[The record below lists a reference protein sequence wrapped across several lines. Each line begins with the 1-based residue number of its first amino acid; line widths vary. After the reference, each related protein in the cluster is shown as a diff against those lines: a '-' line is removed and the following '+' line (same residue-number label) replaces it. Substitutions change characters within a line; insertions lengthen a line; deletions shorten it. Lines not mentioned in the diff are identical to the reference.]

1 MGNGNIMDRE
11 AVKRLRRNL
20 TLHFAVIAGLTAML
34 VASGTH
40 SLFLPLLIITV
51 CIVAFVFVDLLEW
64 FHLGLLGSCLGMT
77 TATGIAVASYIYSTF
92 IVPSESG
99 QLMAVAGLLV
109 YPEAVLFLQRKNQ
122 RVYEQLAVF
131 LLLEMV
137 VAALVNDNL
146 LFGLLL
152 TPILLLWVSALYQFS
167 RYSTLVSIDPSIE
180 TPMPKLAEVL
190 YQRFVRAVMRRT
202 PPRPLATLRMYVD
215 NQVFSR
221 QRNRS
226 WLHAIPLG
234 IGALAFAAL
243 FFFLTPRTS
252 PGSLRTG
259 LGEDRAVGLPDRLT
273 FGNVGRILQNR
284 TEVMQVKLLRGRSD
298 QPYEV
303 TTPPYLRA
311 RVFDTYGG
319 FSRFRQGQASRGE
332 WSFRSAPHLR
342 RLPRQDDLASLGDR
356 GRELVRLEFRLK
368 SIANRQLYSAPP
380 NFQFSRESP
389 VPLRYDPVHMVFQYL
404 DETEVPPGKSVRYT
418 IGSYGFGRGEQV
430 PVTPARLTARDDN
443 QIDAN
448 DFEHIM
454 RLTRGFSTMYRLDQY
469 RRQLLLNA
477 RVPED
482 DLVGVAEL
490 LERHLAQGE
499 FTYTLDLPPPADA
512 DLDPIEDFVINQK
525 KGHCQFFASAMV
537 AMLRQSGIPS
547 RIVVGYR
554 PREFNELGKY
564 FTVRQSDAHAW
575 VEALF
580 RREDLQ
586 GTPYERWL
594 TDADFYWVR
603 FDPTAGGEALNSIQ
617 AQEAQA
623 YDYAEQLWNDYVVEG
638 NRLSATSSIYDPV
651 AQDGAG
657 AYAQLMAILDQLKEG
672 IRTGQIWSGQVEFAW
687 PLAMLVFA
695 CGTCLLLAW
704 QVLRWLPR
712 WAPRLARRLG
722 VAHTAGTIQQR
733 FYRQCLQLLGRL
745 GLRRRHS
752 ETPEEFVRMA
762 SAVLATQG
770 KPVSE
775 PLQRLTD
782 YYYRLRFGD
791 APLLEPNAMQDIQ
804 NCMQAVEQA
813 VADRR

>member
-1 MGNGNIMDRE
+1 MDPE
-11 AVKRLRRNL
+11 YVKRLRRNL

-40 SLFLPLLIITV
+40 SLFLPVLIITV
-51 CIVAFVFVDLLEW
+51 CILAFVFVDWLEW
-64 FHLGLLGSCLGMT
+64 FHLGLIGSCLGMT

-92 IVPSESG
+92 IVPSEPG

-109 YPEAVLFLQRKNQ
+109 YPEAILFLQRKNL

-146 LFGLLL
+146 LFGILL

-167 RYSTLVSIDPSIE
+167 RYSTLVSIDPAIE

-190 YQRFVRAVMRRT
+190 YQKFVRAVMRR
-202 PPRPLATLRMYVD
+202 PPSRPLATLRMYID
-215 NQVFSR
+215 RQVFSPQSTR
-221 QRNRS
+221 P
-226 WLHAIPLG
+226 WLHSVPLG
-234 IGALAFAAL
+234 IGALAFAGL

-252 PGSLRTG
+252 PGGLRTG
-259 LGEDRAVGLPDRLT
+259 LGSERSVGLPDRLT

-284 TEVMQVKLLRGRSD
+284 TEIMQIKLLRGRSD
-298 QPYEV
+298 QIYNV

-311 RVFDTYGG
+311 RVFDSYGG
-319 FSRFRQGQASRGE
+319 FSRFRRNSANRGE
-332 WSFRSAPHLR
+332 WSFRSAPHPR
-342 RLPRQDDLASLGDR
+342 RLPVQDNLASLADF
-356 GRELVRLEFRLK
+356 GRDFVRLEFRLK
-368 SIANRQLYSAPP
+368 SIANRQLYTAPP
-380 NFQFSRESP
+380 DFGFSRESP
-389 VPLRYDPVHMVFQYL
+389 IPLRYDPVHMVFQYL
-404 DETEVPPGKSVRYT
+404 DESEVPGGKSVRYS
-418 IGSYGFGRGEQV
+418 IGSYGFQRGEQV
-430 PVTPARLTARDDN
+430 PVTPAQLTAHEDGRL
-443 QIDAN
+443 DAQ
-448 DFEHIM
+448 DFEQIM

-477 RVPED
+477 QVPEE

-490 LERHLAQGE
+490 LERHLARGE
-499 FTYTLDLPPPADA
+499 FTYTLDLPPPADT

-580 RREDLQ
+580 RREDLE
-586 GTPYERWL
+586 GTRYQNWL
-594 TDADFYWVR
+594 TDADFYWLR
-603 FDPTAGGEALNSIQ
+603 FDPTAGGDALNSIQ
-617 AQEAQA
+617 TQEAQA
-623 YDYAEQLWNDYVVEG
+623 YDYAERLWNDYVVEG
-638 NRLSATSSIYDPV
+638 NRLTATANIYDPV
-651 AQDGAG
+651 AQDGLG
-657 AYAQLMAILDQLKEG
+657 AYARLMAIVDQLKEG
-672 IRTGQIWSGQVEFAW
+672 IRTGQIWSGRIEFAW
-687 PLAMLVFA
+687 PLTILVIVV
-695 CGTCLLLAW
+695 GTCLVLLW
-704 QVLRWLPR
+704 QVFRWLPR

-722 VAHTAGTIQQR
+722 VGQSAGVIQQG
-733 FYRQCLQLLGRL
+733 FYRRCMQLLGRL

-762 SAVLATQG
+762 SAILARQG
-770 KPVSE
+770 KFATE
-775 PLQRLTD
+775 PLQRLTE
-782 YYYRLRFGD
+782 YYYRLRFG
-791 APLLEPNAMQDIQ
+791 NASSLDPAAVQEIRR
-804 NCMQAVEQA
+804 CVEAVEQA
-813 VADRR
+813 VKART